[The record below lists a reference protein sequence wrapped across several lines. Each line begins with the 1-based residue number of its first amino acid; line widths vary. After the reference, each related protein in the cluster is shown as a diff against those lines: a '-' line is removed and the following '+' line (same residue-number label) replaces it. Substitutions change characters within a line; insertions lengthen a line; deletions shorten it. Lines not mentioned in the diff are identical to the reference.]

1 MRSGFRDHLMDRI
14 KAIREQ
20 TGLDGVFWDSYQNT
34 GLTNIEWNAPDK
46 APHAEEIW
54 RFQAELQQAGLEQ
67 RCETVTVFGISNIGM
82 YGFDNDKTSWSFRR
96 RPWEHLIEND
106 EAFAWLDTSP
116 SAFTSDFFSAD
127 KLSPTCYFWLM
138 AHRCIP
144 TQEGFPWGPEHKGK
158 KVPSGGPRLPGKDI
172 AEDYARCNHL
182 YNAALPH
189 MHRLRV
195 TEGGKYTLWLDEN
208 NDPAVLWAFQDA
220 PAPCT
225 GPVRDLETGKA
236 LAADGTLALQAGHV
250 YLLGDRTPQ
259 ET

>member
-1 MRSGFRDHLMDRI
+1 MDRI

-54 RFQAELQQAGLEQ
+54 RFQAELQAAGLEQ

-116 SAFTSDFFSAD
+116 SAFTSDFFSAE

-195 TEGGKYTLWLDEN
+195 TEDGNYALWVDDQN
-208 NDPAVLWAFQDA
+208 RPAVIWAFKDA
-220 PAPCT
+220 QAQC
-225 GPVRDLETGKA
+225 TGKA
-236 LAADGTLALQAGHV
+236 TDLEAKTTTQAAGNLAVKEGNV
-250 YLLGDRTPQ
+250 YLLGER
-259 ET
+259 